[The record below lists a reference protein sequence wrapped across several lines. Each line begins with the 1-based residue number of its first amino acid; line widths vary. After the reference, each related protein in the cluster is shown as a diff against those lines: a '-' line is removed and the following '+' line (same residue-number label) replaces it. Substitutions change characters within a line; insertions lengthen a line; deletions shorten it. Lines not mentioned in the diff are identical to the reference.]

1 MAILS
6 LYGCMTYDLNTTTG
20 NAHIYDLIF
29 CSFKIKGN
37 VWERSHSLCECSAT
51 YLKIGRES

>member
-20 NAHIYDLIF
+20 NAHIYYLIF
-29 CSFKIKGN
+29 CSFKKKEMYGSGHT
-37 VWERSHSLCECSAT
+37 VSVSA
-51 YLKIGRES
+51 LRLI